1 MAYDLDQL
9 LEAMLENGA
18 SDLHLHVGRP
28 PSLRINGDIVP
39 LEGPA
44 LVSAETE
51 ALAARIVPAHLR
63 ERLTREGG
71 CDFAFAFQKKG
82 RLRCNAFRAT
92 GETGLVL
99 RLLPTRMFTLE
110 QLRLPPVIKD
120 QLRRARGLVLVTGP
134 TGSGKSTTL
143 ASMIDWINQHESGH
157 IITLEDPI
165 EYVHPHKKCTVT
177 QREVGP
183 DMPSFAEGV
192 RAALRQ
198 DPDVILIGEMRDL
211 ETIEAALTAAETGH
225 LVLGTLH
232 TSGAARTIER
242 IVDAFPTG
250 SRDQVQVQL
259 ASSLSMVISQSLLH
273 TLDDRRVAAFE
284 ILINT
289 VGVAA
294 KIRDKKT
301 FQIAS
306 DIETGAARG
315 MRSLDADLLALLA
328 QGVVSEEEVYNYCQ
342 DPEAIRARIG
352 GKGSANS

>member
-1 MAYDLDQL
+1 MGYDLDQL
-9 LEAMLENGA
+9 LEAMIENGA

-28 PSLRINGDIVP
+28 PSLRINGSIVSLDGPP
-39 LEGPA
+39 L
-44 LVSAETE
+44 SAAHTE
-51 ALAARIVPAHLR
+51 ALAVKIVPRHLR
-63 ERLTREGG
+63 DRLAKEGG
-71 CDFAFAFQKKG
+71 CDFAFAFKKKG
-82 RLRCNAFRAT
+82 RLRCNVFRAG

-99 RLLPTRMFTLE
+99 RLLPTSMFTLE
-110 QLRLPPVIKD
+110 QLRLPGVIKD

-134 TGSGKSTTL
+134 TGSGKTTTL
-143 ASMIDWINQHESGH
+143 ASMIDWINQNEEGH

-177 QREVGP
+177 QREVGT
-183 DMPSFAEGV
+183 DVLSFAEGV

-198 DPDVILIGEMRDL
+198 DPDVILIGELRDL

-259 ASSLSMVISQSLLH
+259 ASSLCMVISQSLLH
-273 TLDDRRVAAFE
+273 TKDDSRIAAFE
-284 ILINT
+284 ILVNT
-289 VGVAA
+289 LGVAA

-306 DIETGAARG
+306 DIETGAVRG
-315 MRSLDADLLALLA
+315 MRSLDADLLALHA
-328 QGVVSEEEVYNYCQ
+328 QGVIPEAEVLNYCQ
-342 DPEAIRARIG
+342 DSEAVRARLR
-352 GKGSANS
+352 SSTAS